1 MVSAGDVLDDGMSYR
16 GNRVSIARAG
26 GGGNA
31 NLTCQGSGWHRGL
44 VMPPNEVDFVGGKRV
59 QGDPR
64 GPGGPPHGLCVS
76 GDGAS
81 GVAPRQG
88 MHGDAVT
95 AISLGLIEGVVGFAD
110 EG

>member
-1 MVSAGDVLDDGMSYR
+1 MSGERLAGEGP
-16 GNRVSIARAG
+16 GEWTG
-26 GGGNA
+26 GWA
-31 NLTCQGSGWHRGL
+31 
-44 VMPPNEVDFVGGKRV
+44 MPPNEVDFVGGKRV

-88 MHGDAVT
+88 MHGDAVA

-110 EG
+110 EGFPGTVGGAGDA